1 MRGSFRGL
9 LIAGLI
15 VSIGLLAGCS
25 GKKQVKLKMVRETV
39 VTQPGIE
46 SLTTEPSGRLDTR
59 ERGHR
64 VRVILRGDSGL
75 EATFDVAGRFEGR
88 SMEEVEPGVYVGSF
102 DVAPGD
108 TGPVRVT
115 GHLRH
120 PPSGAHREVEGD
132 GVLTL
137 FQSSAPQREDVCTA
151 EKQAAFDAALGGL
164 ILYFGFDQYE
174 LTEES
179 RAKIDANKAVL
190 EAHAPCPIYVLG
202 HTDTTGSS
210 EYNLRLSTY
219 RAIEVSKY
227 LWAMGIDGDRIRKAY
242 FGKRWPRQTPEQ
254 SRRVELRARNP
265 YAGEAA
271 K

>member
-1 MRGSFRGL
+1 MRGTFRGL

-39 VTQPGIE
+39 VAQPAIE

-59 ERGHR
+59 EHGGR
-64 VRVILRGDSGL
+64 VRVILRGDPGL
-75 EATFDVAGRFEGR
+75 EATFDVAGRFDGR
-88 SMEEVEPGVYVGSF
+88 AMEEVEPGVYAGSF

-108 TGPVRVT
+108 EGPIRVT

-120 PPSGAHREVEGD
+120 PPSGAHREMTD
-132 GVLTL
+132 GGGLTL
-137 FQSSAPQREDVCTA
+137 FQSSAPPRADLCTA
-151 EKQAAFDAALGGL
+151 EKEAEFDAALGGL
-164 ILYFGFDQYE
+164 ILLFGFDRYE

-179 RAKIDANKAVL
+179 RATIDANKAVL
-190 EAHAPCPIYVLG
+190 ESHAPCPIYILG

-227 LWAMGIDGDRIRKAY
+227 LWTMGIDGDRIRKDY